1 MNVIKTFS
9 TYEIVNIC
17 AFVNNNVTEDQIKE
31 LPTKTRWY
39 LKKNIDKIIPIVKTY
54 EEFRDSLVKELQEK
68 YFTNDRSDEYLET
81 KKDTDGNPIIKEDG
95 SEETVQMRKIK
106 DEYLDEYTSAVNE
119 LNEKL
124 QEILNEQNDV
134 DISTINMDAFVE
146 NLPDDTSIGYDF
158 LSILSFMD
166 ETTNVKVA
174 EDEED

>member
-1 MNVIKTFS
+1 
-9 TYEIVNIC
+9 
-17 AFVNNNVTEDQIKE
+17 
-31 LPTKTRWY
+31 
-39 LKKNIDKIIPIVKTY
+39 
-54 EEFRDSLVKELQEK
+54 
-68 YFTNDRSDEYLET
+68 
-81 KKDTDGNPIIKEDG
+81 
-95 SEETVQMRKIK
+95 MRKIK